1 MKVSLTGEGDG
12 QGVGMGLFSVV
23 FESSDS
29 GARLQV
35 GHPPAVTL
43 GSHLTSLCFSFFPCR
58 VFFFFFFLRFIY
70 LLVYL
75 FLAALGLGC
84 CTRAFSSCGEW
95 GQL

>member
-58 VFFFFFFLRFIY
+58 VFFFFFFKIY
-70 LLVYL
+70 LFTCL
-75 FLAALGLGC
+75 FIFGC
-84 CTRAFSSCGEW
+84 TGSWLLHSGF
-95 GQL
+95 L

>member
-23 FESSDS
+23 FESPDS

-43 GSHLTSLCFSFFPCR
+43 GSHLTSLCFSFFPW
-58 VFFFFFFLRFIY
+58 RF
-70 LLVYL
+70 
-75 FLAALGLGC
+75 
-84 CTRAFSSCGEW
+84 
-95 GQL
+95 